1 MHQVNLG
8 LLRPKSDSVEDLF
21 EFCVHQAIIKH
32 LFSISHSH
40 NQWAN
45 LLFGF
50 EKNSDVRVDY
60 MSKVKQEY
68 ATYFTSEPKRSLKY
82 SFEEEKLKRDFPEM
96 FGIED
101 DSASDVE
108 TINDWIES
116 CINAV
121 NHEIIEEKDPHNI
134 EIFKG
139 KSIEF
144 IQHKESIYIY
154 RVKLELEEGQEP
166 HFREGDPFFLKVFG
180 KKINCEAIDYDFE
193 KATLS
198 FTANRMIYSAKF
210 CTIISDSSF
219 IQEGLRDKL
228 SEISSTEIDEDYPFT
243 KFYFEDTNDLKKV
256 DHKTVPLKYKKGL
269 DESQEKAF
277 DGALDHDLTF
287 IWGPPGTG
295 KSYTL
300 ASIIYTLYKLG
311 EDRTVVCC
319 LSNVAVDQL
328 LCKVLDRLKEEK
340 EKVESGQFY
349 RAGRT
354 LDKRI
359 IDTDFLFPKD
369 SETEKL
375 REEIKS
381 KMDQILLLKKHGK
394 QKSDEAITLKAESK
408 ELREKLKTHTEH
420 LVRSS
425 RIVFSTISNFV
436 LTPTLNECTFDNLI
450 VDEASMLSTP
460 SLIALASKITKRLIL
475 VGDFQQLSPI
485 SLVKTKIL
493 TDSVFELSDINIR
506 HTDHPAMY
514 QLLNQ
519 RRSNKKIVDLINDT
533 FYKGKLVPKIEG
545 TSDIINERP
554 YAGRVVI
561 VRNVSDGAVRFTKGG
576 TRQNKKFAES
586 IIDLLDDFYNYDQDS
601 SFTIGVITPY
611 KGEVSL
617 LRALKM
623 ERKYPESFD
632 KRIKIGTIHTFQGS
646 ECDVIIYDMVDC
658 GQLES
663 GKVSG
668 IGRIYA
674 GKEGERLLNVALS
687 RAKHKLIVVC
697 DKNYIKNIP
706 GNTLTDR
713 TRHVLRDL
721 SRYSI

>member
-108 TINDWIES
+108 TINDWIAS

-369 SETEKL
+369 LETEKL

>member
-108 TINDWIES
+108 TINDWIAS

-256 DHKTVPLKYKKGL
+256 DHKTVLLKYKKGL